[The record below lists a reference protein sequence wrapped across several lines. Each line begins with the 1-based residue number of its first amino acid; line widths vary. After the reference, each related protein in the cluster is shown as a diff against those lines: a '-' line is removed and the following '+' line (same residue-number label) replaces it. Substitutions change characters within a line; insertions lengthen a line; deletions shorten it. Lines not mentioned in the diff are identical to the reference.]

1 MTTEETTIKKATSV
15 SGKLVELTMVK
26 TTLNYDTYEY
36 YYIYID
42 GDLVHSQYD
51 NNNKLNAIFNECV
64 DEDFDLIY
72 A

>member
-26 TTLNYDTYEY
+26 TPLNYEY

-51 NNNKLNAIFNECV
+51 NNTKLNAIFNECV